1 MRFTEFLAELRR
13 KEKQK
18 SPEPKYQELGHPA
31 AIEYLKGRDL
41 SKYVITMTDLPKV
54 GVNPGSTYNTPLGIY
69 FYPADYYVV
78 VRGRVPFQADA
89 NYINILQLTTNKI
102 LYLNQ
107 MDTTSMTAALD
118 KLKQLPAVKNLSA
131 DQNIDRLIKDA
142 DHKARKKSEPG
153 KFWYV
158 LWKLSN
164 LLAAHNYKYADE
176 QAHSVWNYLFRQLG
190 YDVVIDQGESIIHE
204 NEPNQGFIVNP
215 RGTYRLEK
223 TINNVGRHTLTK
235 KKLGYEENSLI
246 KSAYNNSQREE
257 AHLKLVNQDPYLI
270 SKMKN
275 PSEAVQ
281 LAAVKKDPDVFGAIK
296 NPSEAAQLAAVEQ
309 DGMILSS
316 IDNPSEAV
324 QMAAVTTDWQAI
336 QYIRNPSEAVQMAA
350 GIQKDPY
357 VIRDVKNPS
366 EQVQIMAVSKVGAL
380 LRDLLRKKKIVVSE
394 KVVLAALN
402 NDPEAIRFFYDPKIN
417 VHKIVPTREMIL
429 RSVNEAGYLIR
440 FIPNPDTELQMA
452 AVKNDFHSYLWI
464 EDPDPAVTELYNKL
478 KSQSK

>member
-1 MRFTEFLAELRR
+1 
-13 KEKQK
+13 
-18 SPEPKYQELGHPA
+18 
-31 AIEYLKGRDL
+31 
-41 SKYVITMTDLPKV
+41 
-54 GVNPGSTYNTPLGIY
+54 
-69 FYPADYYVV
+69 
-78 VRGRVPFQADA
+78 
-89 NYINILQLTTNKI
+89 
-102 LYLNQ
+102 
-107 MDTTSMTAALD
+107 
-118 KLKQLPAVKNLSA
+118 
-131 DQNIDRLIKDA
+131 
-142 DHKARKKSEPG
+142 
-153 KFWYV
+153 
-158 LWKLSN
+158 
-164 LLAAHNYKYADE
+164 
-176 QAHSVWNYLFRQLG
+176 
-190 YDVVIDQGESIIHE
+190 
-204 NEPNQGFIVNP
+204 
-215 RGTYRLEK
+215 
-223 TINNVGRHTLTK
+223 
-235 KKLGYEENSLI
+235 
-246 KSAYNNSQREE
+246 
-257 AHLKLVNQDPYLI
+257 
-270 SKMKN
+270 
-275 PSEAVQ
+275 VQ

-429 RSVNEAGYLIR
+429 RSVNEAGYLIM

-452 AVKNDFHSYLWI
+452 AVKNDFHSYRWI

>member
-131 DQNIDRLIKDA
+131 DQYFDQLIKDA

-176 QAHSVWNYLFRQLG
+176 QAHSVWNSLFRQLG

-270 SKMKN
+270 SKM
-275 PSEAVQ
+275 
-281 LAAVKKDPDVFGAIK
+281 
-296 NPSEAAQLAAVEQ
+296 
-309 DGMILSS
+309 
-316 IDNPSEAV
+316 
-324 QMAAVTTDWQAI
+324 
-336 QYIRNPSEAVQMAA
+336 
-350 GIQKDPY
+350 
-357 VIRDVKNPS
+357 KNPS

>member
-275 PSEAVQ
+275 PSE
-281 LAAVKKDPDVFGAIK
+281 
-296 NPSEAAQLAAVEQ
+296 
-309 DGMILSS
+309 
-316 IDNPSEAV
+316 
-324 QMAAVTTDWQAI
+324 
-336 QYIRNPSEAVQMAA
+336 
-350 GIQKDPY
+350 
-357 VIRDVKNPS
+357 
-366 EQVQIMAVSKVGAL
+366 QVQIMAVSKVGAL

-402 NDPEAIRFFYDPKIN
+402 NDPEAIQFFYHPKIN

>member
-275 PSEAVQ
+275 PSE
-281 LAAVKKDPDVFGAIK
+281 
-296 NPSEAAQLAAVEQ
+296 
-309 DGMILSS
+309 
-316 IDNPSEAV
+316 
-324 QMAAVTTDWQAI
+324 
-336 QYIRNPSEAVQMAA
+336 
-350 GIQKDPY
+350 
-357 VIRDVKNPS
+357 
-366 EQVQIMAVSKVGAL
+366 QVQIMAVSKVGAL

>member
-176 QAHSVWNYLFRQLG
+176 QAHSVWNSLFRQLG

-270 SKMKN
+270 SKM
-275 PSEAVQ
+275 
-281 LAAVKKDPDVFGAIK
+281 
-296 NPSEAAQLAAVEQ
+296 
-309 DGMILSS
+309 
-316 IDNPSEAV
+316 
-324 QMAAVTTDWQAI
+324 
-336 QYIRNPSEAVQMAA
+336 
-350 GIQKDPY
+350 
-357 VIRDVKNPS
+357 KNPS